1 MSVQGIGNHAA
12 HQLPQEMRGIQKQE
26 PVSAPVLQNDT
37 DKPSKQ
43 SGLPEYDEYIPGEKR
58 EPIGLYKLTHDDEG
72 NPIIEFDDPMKA
84 DNVSPQEAEGPSKEA
99 APAKG
104 EPGRKAETCTTN
116 TDKVDR
122 EIEKLKE
129 ERDQLEQQIRT
140 TKDPDKAE
148 DLKRQLAQ
156 RIIKKPLFRRQGFR
170 VLSRIQEPNGGFEIA
185 NQSRRFPFSKME
197 IRMVY

>member
-72 NPIIEFDDPMKA
+72 NPIIEFDGKGQILRPTP
-84 DNVSPQEAEGPSKEA
+84 NT
-99 APAKG
+99 APLICGA
-104 EPGRKAETCTTN
+104 CYN
-116 TDKVDR
+116 T
-122 EIEKLKE
+122 
-129 ERDQLEQQIRT
+129 Q
-140 TKDPDKAE
+140 PE
-148 DLKRQLAQ
+148 DLLTMA
-156 RIIKKPLFRRQGFR
+156 
-170 VLSRIQEPNGGFEIA
+170 
-185 NQSRRFPFSKME
+185 
-197 IRMVY
+197 

>member
-1 MSVQGIGNHAA
+1 MLHISFRRKCAA
-12 HQLPQEMRGIQKQE
+12 HK
-26 PVSAPVLQNDT
+26 
-37 DKPSKQ
+37 SK
-43 SGLPEYDEYIPGEKR
+43 SLFLLLFSKMIPISHRNNPDCPEYDEYIPGEKR

-84 DNVSPQEAEGPSKEA
+84 DNVSPQEAEDPSKEA

-104 EPGRKAETCTTN
+104 KPGRKAETCTTN

-140 TKDPDKAE
+140 TK
-148 DLKRQLAQ
+148 
-156 RIIKKPLFRRQGFR
+156 
-170 VLSRIQEPNGGFEIA
+170 EPG
-185 NQSRRFPFSKME
+185 
-197 IRMVY
+197 

>member
-84 DNVSPQEAEGPSKEA
+84 DNVSPQEAEDPSKEA

-104 EPGRKAETCTTN
+104 KPGRKGQRRISSSKCGYLIVSAIHLNKTTAASN
-116 TDKVDR
+116 
-122 EIEKLKE
+122 
-129 ERDQLEQQIRT
+129 IRQ
-140 TKDPDKAE
+140 K
-148 DLKRQLAQ
+148 KR
-156 RIIKKPLFRRQGFR
+156 KP
-170 VLSRIQEPNGGFEIA
+170 
-185 NQSRRFPFSKME
+185 
-197 IRMVY
+197 

>member
-84 DNVSPQEAEGPSKEA
+84 
-99 APAKG
+99 AKR
-104 EPGRKAETCTTN
+104 RKARQKKLHPP
-116 TDKVDR
+116 KVSQD
-122 EIEKLKE
+122 EKRK
-129 ERDQLEQQIRT
+129 RVPQIPTR
-140 TKDPDKAE
+140 
-148 DLKRQLAQ
+148 
-156 RIIKKPLFRRQGFR
+156 
-170 VLSRIQEPNGGFEIA
+170 
-185 NQSRRFPFSKME
+185 
-197 IRMVY
+197 